1 MSMKEVCF
9 VFVLFDPIL
18 YVTVV
23 LHRVEKDKQQYLM
36 ELNDLRAGVD
46 HLTNEKVHNNSA
58 TVSCATITL
67 LNTWSHIRFSCY
79 ID

>member
-1 MSMKEVCF
+1 M
-9 VFVLFDPIL
+9 
-18 YVTVV
+18 
-23 LHRVEKDKQQYLM
+23 HRVEKDKQQYLM

-67 LNTWSHIRFSCY
+67 LNT
-79 ID
+79 